1 MHAGQYASAFHYL
14 SAAINLRYLMCR
26 PYSHFARPDFAPT
39 YMLLGITLA
48 KLDDSQNAIAA
59 FEKAVEINRCY
70 LMPNVSLRGL
80 AV

>member
-1 MHAGQYASAFHYL
+1 MLANTPLPFTTYL
-14 SAAINLRYLMCR
+14 PPLIYGTLMCR

-59 FEKAVEINRCY
+59 FEKAVEINR
-70 LMPNVSLRGL
+70 
-80 AV
+80 